1 MTMGPDRASDDIAEI
16 ACQFEIGGEFLD
28 AAGYGSGH
36 INSTYVS
43 RVRQGDQVVRFI
55 HQRIN
60 HDIFKSPADVMSNIE
75 RVTSHIRAK
84 LISAG
89 ADASRRV
96 LTVVRAVDGG
106 SFVKTPAGEY
116 WRTYLFVEGARTYDI
131 ITDPAQV
138 YSAARAFADFQETLA
153 DLPGPRL
160 CETIPDFG
168 NTERRFEALTQ
179 AIRRDSAGRLAE
191 AREDVEF
198 AMARETLVS
207 MFEDLRR
214 ADAVPERIIHYDTKI
229 NNVLIDDE
237 TGQGICVI
245 DLDTVMPGL
254 AMYDF
259 GDAVRMGAATAAE
272 DQRDLA
278 KVSID
283 LAMFDRLSCGYLETA
298 RRFLTGIE
306 LDHMAPAA
314 RLITF
319 TQGVRFLTDYLA
331 GDVYYKVSRPGHNL
345 DRCRT
350 QFRMVTDMEGK
361 AEQMAQIVARYR

>member
-1 MTMGPDRASDDIAEI
+1 MSLHPDGASDGIAEI
-16 ACQFEIGGEFLD
+16 ASQFEIGGEFLD
-28 AAGYGSGH
+28 ATAYGSGH

-43 RVRQGDQVVRFI
+43 RVRQGGRVVRFI

-60 HDIFKSPADVMSNIE
+60 HDIFKSPADLMSNIE

-89 ADASRRV
+89 PDVSRRV

-106 SFVKTPAGEY
+106 SFVKTEAGQY
-116 WRTYLFVEGARTYDI
+116 WRTYLFVEGARTYDVI
-131 ITDPAQV
+131 EDPAHV
-138 YSAARAFADFQETLA
+138 YAAAKAFADFQETLA

-168 NTERRFEALTQ
+168 NTEKRFDALVEA
-179 AIRRDSAGRLAE
+179 AGRDSAGRAAG
-191 AREDVEF
+191 AREQIEF
-198 AMARETLVS
+198 AMARKALVS
-207 MFEDLRR
+207 MFEDLLR

-237 TGQGICVI
+237 TGEGICVI

-259 GDAVRMGAATAAE
+259 GDAVRMGAATAPE
-272 DQRDLA
+272 DELDLS

-298 RRFLTGIE
+298 RKFLTGIE
-306 LDHMAPAA
+306 IDHLAPAA

-331 GDVYYKVSRPGHNL
+331 GDVYYKVSRPTHNL
-345 DRCRT
+345 DRCRA
-350 QFRMVTDMEGK
+350 QFRMVLDMEGK
-361 AEQMAQIVARYR
+361 AEQMAEIVARYR